1 MHGTARQTP
10 SSLRASLRTTVP
22 HRSILHPHFTRKS
35 TAHRHPSARSTIP
48 SATPSSR
55 QLQPRQGSIS
65 GGSQAIATFISI
77 ALTRYAKI
85 RGSKF

>member
-1 MHGTARQTP
+1 MHAAARQTP
-10 SSLRASLRTTVP
+10 SSLRAKPRTTVP

-65 GGSQAIATFISI
+65 GGSQAISAFTSI

>member
-1 MHGTARQTP
+1 MRDLKPPASANGPLHSVCTFPQSLAQPGLRMHATARQTL
-10 SSLRASLRTTVP
+10 SLLRTKPRTPVA

-55 QLQPRQGSIS
+55 
-65 GGSQAIATFISI
+65 
-77 ALTRYAKI
+77 
-85 RGSKF
+85 